1 MCAREH
7 VLHAVEPQA
16 CHPVGINKDR
26 FSTRDSRPDPNVS
39 YSEVLCVSFTQRS
52 IPFLILTFTVQ
63 SGQTNSAV
71 LCSQTSTDG
80 VDQPVHMIVCV
91 EKNVDRSNMAMIGE
105 NFLVP
110 ADTIS
115 N

>member
-1 MCAREH
+1 M
-7 VLHAVEPQA
+7 
-16 CHPVGINKDR
+16 
-26 FSTRDSRPDPNVS
+26 
-39 YSEVLCVSFTQRS
+39 SFTQRS

-63 SGQTNSAV
+63 SWQTNSAV
-71 LCSQTSTDG
+71 LCSQMSTDG
-80 VDQPVHMIVCV
+80 MHQPVIVCV

>member
-1 MCAREH
+1 MYTVDLITTC
-7 VLHAVEPQA
+7 L
-16 CHPVGINKDR
+16 
-26 FSTRDSRPDPNVS
+26 
-39 YSEVLCVSFTQRS
+39 S
-52 IPFLILTFTVQ
+52 ISFLILTFTVQ

-71 LCSQTSTDG
+71 LCSQMSTDG
-80 VDQPVHMIVCV
+80 VHQPVIVCV
-91 EKNVDRSNMAMIGE
+91 EENVDRSNMAMIGK